1 MRHRRSLPGRI
12 RGATMLEVLVTLL
25 IIMIGLLGAVGL
37 MVRAS
42 SAQMESYQRVQ
53 ALILLEDM
61 RNRIEANRAVA
72 TCYSEG
78 ATGTEFGTGYSGT
91 PTCAAGSAAQNQ
103 QAIDDMT
110 QWHSLLLGSAESKG
124 GTNVGAML
132 GARGCVSEIDAANKI
147 YMVTVA
153 WQGLNP
159 TVAPAVACG
168 KDAYGTDTL
177 RRALTVTVRIGSL
190 S

>member
-1 MRHRRSLPGRI
+1 MRYPRSLPGTI
-12 RGATMLEVLVTLL
+12 HGATLLEVLVTLL

-42 SAQMESYQRVQ
+42 SSQMESYQRVQ

-72 TCYSEG
+72 TCYSDG
-78 ATGTEFGTGYSGT
+78 STGTEFGTGYSGT
-91 PTCAAGSAAQNQ
+91 PTCAAGSAVQNQ
-103 QAIDDMT
+103 QAVDDMT
-110 QWHSLLLGSAESKG
+110 QWHNLLLGSAESKG
-124 GTNVGAML
+124 GTNLGAML
-132 GARGCVSEIDAANKI
+132 GARGCVSEIDATNKI
-147 YMVTVA
+147 YMVTIA

-159 TVAPAVACG
+159 TVAPAAPCG

-177 RRALTVTVRIGSL
+177 RRALTVTIRIGTL